1 MSGSISVSPFAKMT
15 QTVHRYSSGNR
26 VETLNLPPP
35 TERVFGS
42 IKWGRY
48 TVPYTP
54 AFWKAYTWLREDAHR
69 EKNALKP
76 GHGDI
81 RRETIL
87 CLLGGYGI
95 KAEVA
100 YAFYNKLQ
108 SAGVIDETP
117 TASCSRIR
125 KILAS
130 PATEND
136 RRYRYRFPNVK
147 ARYLAGALHIF
158 ANATPPSRD
167 VELRDWLLHIPGV
180 GPKTAGWI
188 VRNCLGSDNVAII
201 DVHLHRAGR
210 HMRLFDDR
218 ALVASSYSY
227 FEDKFLQF
235 ARALEVKAGLLDLVI
250 WETVRQGALGLNRN

>member
-1 MSGSISVSPFAKMT
+1 MT
-15 QTVHRYSSGNR
+15 QTVHRYSSSNR
-26 VETLNLPPP
+26 VETLNLPSP

-42 IKWGRY
+42 IKWGKY

-54 AFWKAYTWLREDAHR
+54 AFWKAYTWLREDAPS
-69 EKNALKP
+69 EKNTLKS

-81 RRETIL
+81 RRETVL

-108 SAGVIDETP
+108 AEGIIDENS
-117 TASCSRIR
+117 AVSCARIR
-125 KILAS
+125 QILAS
-130 PATEND
+130 PTTENG
-136 RRYRYRFPNVK
+136 RSYRYRFPNIK
-147 ARYLAGALHIF
+147 ARYLAGALRIF
-158 ANATPPSRD
+158 SDEVPPARD
-167 VELRDWLLHIPGV
+167 LELRDWLLRIPGV

-210 HMRLFDDR
+210 HMKLFDDR
-218 ALVASSYSY
+218 ALAVSSYSY
-227 FEDKFLQF
+227 FEGKFLQF

-250 WETVRQGALGLNRN
+250 WETVRQDASGLNRN